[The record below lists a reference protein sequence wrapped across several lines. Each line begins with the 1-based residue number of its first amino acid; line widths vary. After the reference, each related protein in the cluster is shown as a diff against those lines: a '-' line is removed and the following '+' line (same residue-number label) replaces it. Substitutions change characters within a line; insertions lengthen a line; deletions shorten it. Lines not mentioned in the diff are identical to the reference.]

1 MSHTAR
7 RRTAVRL
14 PEKNSHKT
22 VSLSLFINITAPQ
35 TAENNAHIST
45 VPAAQSFAA
54 FAFGDIFFE
63 AASTAFSTAVFIS
76 SADIT
81 EEIHM
86 TTASS
91 SARVIP
97 HIAETAET
105 VTAAQRWN
113 LILRS
118 CLTACITPEKAY
130 VKLLKKAFSSFSI
143 GCEGNVS

>member
-7 RRTAVRL
+7 RRTAVKL

-22 VSLSLFINITAPQ
+22 VSLSLFINITVPH
-35 TAENNAHIST
+35 TAESKSGKGLRCGSGADMRI
-45 VPAAQSFAA
+45 V
-54 FAFGDIFFE
+54 FGDIFFE

>member
-7 RRTAVRL
+7 RRTAVKL

-22 VSLSLFINITAPQ
+22 VSLSLFMKITAPH

-45 VPAAQSFAA
+45 APAAQSFAA

-76 SADIT
+76 SADI
-81 EEIHM
+81 
-86 TTASS
+86 
-91 SARVIP
+91 
-97 HIAETAET
+97 TAET

>member
-7 RRTAVRL
+7 TITAVIS
-14 PEKNSHKT
+14 PEKNSHKA
-22 VSLSLFINITAPQ
+22 VSLSLFINITVPH

-45 VPAAQSFAA
+45 APAAQSFAA
-54 FAFGDIFFE
+54 FAFGETFFE

-81 EEIHM
+81 EEIHI
-86 TTASS
+86 TSASS
-91 SARVIP
+91 SARDMP
-97 HIAETAET
+97 HMAENTRT

-143 GCEGNVS
+143 GCKGNVS

>member
-7 RRTAVRL
+7 RRTAVKL

-22 VSLSLFINITAPQ
+22 VSLSLFINITVPH

-45 VPAAQSFAA
+45 APAAQSFAA

-91 SARVIP
+91 AEMEPYITLMPDSVHHARKSV
-97 HIAETAET
+97 
-105 VTAAQRWN
+105 
-113 LILRS
+113 
-118 CLTACITPEKAY
+118 C
-130 VKLLKKAFSSFSI
+130 KAFKESLQLI
-143 GCEGNVS
+143 QHRV